1 MGQKDI
7 ILVIYGNVCT
17 ETSAV
22 RKLTRCRW
30 EQNHDPQPS
39 RYATQ
44 IGADH
49 TGLQPII
56 TAFIAAYKSGGS
68 ALDMRPPGNEPV
80 GALWYKTIFQS
91 VKCGQDGSPHK
102 YFNKPD
108 GHTAGHDLINWAL
121 VIPSSGAGWSVSVI
135 SGGSNVIG
143 RATLQPGL
151 NYGSFPTT
159 HTGSQV
165 MQVFDA
171 SGKYIAYSK
180 KARCMLNECRDGI
193 YNYNPQV
200 APLVPV
206 NHLSKRQ
213 EDLTCWICAGS
224 PVFDTIKAE
233 VNGVTY
239 GPVEGA
245 SSCDDLKGLKHT
257 SKSLAC
263 SALTAHRRRGS

>member
-1 MGQKDI
+1 
-7 ILVIYGNVCT
+7 
-17 ETSAV
+17 
-22 RKLTRCRW
+22 
-30 EQNHDPQPS
+30 
-39 RYATQ
+39 
-44 IGADH
+44 
-49 TGLQPII
+49 
-56 TAFIAAYKSGGS
+56 
-68 ALDMRPPGNEPV
+68 
-80 GALWYKTIFQS
+80 
-91 VKCGQDGSPHK
+91 
-102 YFNKPD
+102 
-108 GHTAGHDLINWAL
+108 
-121 VIPSSGAGWSVSVI
+121 
-135 SGGSNVIG
+135 
-143 RATLQPGL
+143 
-151 NYGSFPTT
+151 
-159 HTGSQV
+159 